1 MFKLIAIDMDGT
13 LLRSDHTVSQYTKDI
28 LKKFSD
34 NGDNNDLPLKIHYV
48 NTSDELTNFDNLFKI
63 MFVANEDKIDEIIP
77 LVPSQ
82 YIDNYNAIHSLPKIF
97 EFLNKDC
104 GKGFAIANLCKI
116 LNIDINDVVSFG
128 DAPNDVDMIKMC
140 GTGVAMGNAYDEIKE
155 IANFVTKNNDEDGVA
170 YFLEQ
175 YLKHSLS

>member
-1 MFKLIAIDMDGT
+1 M
-13 LLRSDHTVSQYTKDI
+13 
-28 LKKFSD
+28 
-34 NGDNNDLPLKIHYV
+34 
-48 NTSDELTNFDNLFKI
+48 
-63 MFVANEDKIDEIIP
+63 
-77 LVPSQ
+77 
-82 YIDNYNAIHSLPKIF
+82 PKIF

-104 GKGFAIANLCKI
+104 GKGFAIANLCNI
-116 LNIDINDVVSFG
+116 LNIDINHVVSFG